1 MCACAC
7 VRVHVCVCMCVCVY
21 VCMCACACVRVCV
34 RVHVC
39 ACLGASSFVSQ
50 PCLSFLVPDCAS
62 PPPPSFLLFCPSFPV
77 FPCLSSLPPGSN
89 GTLFVRKCKD
99 GDLDQVF
106 QRNDKDQTIMHAA
119 SGYCITAQ
127 NTDMFRGPAPVV
139 TSVCVRNATAQEF
152 TIGHLGR
159 VCAHQFDRL
168 CLCVDAHYPD
178 NSSRWWGAGYERP

>member
-7 VRVHVCVCMCVCVY
+7 VRVHVCVCVC
-21 VCMCACACVRVCV
+21 VCMCVRVWGLP
-34 RVHVC
+34 RSFHNH
-39 ACLGASSFVSQ
+39 ACLFWCLTAPHPLPPLSSSFAPLS
-50 PCLSFLVPDCAS
+50 LSFPLF
-62 PPPPSFLLFCPSFPV
+62 PS
-77 FPCLSSLPPGSN
+77 LSSLPPGSN